1 MRMRQLIFVE
11 SRANNCDYDEE
22 QLPSLN
28 WDWRKETWLQERLR
42 HLRKTQR
49 LTLAKRDRTSVE
61 WLH

>member
-11 SRANNCDYDEE
+11 SRANDCDYDED

-42 HLRKTQR
+42 HLRKT
-49 LTLAKRDRTSVE
+49 
-61 WLH
+61 